1 LSYLQQA
8 ERHCHLWSNH
18 ADRKLSHCNALID
31 NSPFWVL
38 SEFRMFVLWHVY
50 FFGFLYAFQTF
61 PKHPISSW
69 FRCFWFDLF
78 LHFHWSRELIF
89 KFFFLHCSEPSNV
102 MTIIS
107 EKNHNQCLEI
117 SNLHLYFCFN
127 LWMLWGVKFLL
138 MDVLRTAID
147 WWLRTYKKPCLS
159 LLRMAMV
166 EMSSFLHYKHGGA
179 FMGCVA
185 ETLLV
190 VVFLWPWQCY
200 SCASILFHWL

>member
-1 LSYLQQA
+1 MFISLGSYMPF
-8 ERHCHLWSNH
+8 
-18 ADRKLSHCNALID
+18 KLFQSIQSVVGLGV
-31 NSPFWVL
+31 FGL
-38 SEFRMFVLWHVY
+38 TY
-50 FFGFLYAFQTF
+50 FF
-61 PKHPISSW
+61 ISIGVES
-69 FRCFWFDLF
+69 LF
-78 LHFHWSRELIF
+78 SN
-89 KFFFLHCSEPSNV
+89 FFFLHCSEPSNV